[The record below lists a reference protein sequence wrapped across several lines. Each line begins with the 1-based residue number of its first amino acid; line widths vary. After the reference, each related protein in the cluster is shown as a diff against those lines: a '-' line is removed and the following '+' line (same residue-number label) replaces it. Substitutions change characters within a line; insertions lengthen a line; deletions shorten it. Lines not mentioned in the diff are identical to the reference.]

1 MRASKVIA
9 PIVLICATAF
19 SVETR
24 LPFQTVFKGQAQFNR
39 LVSLAKSND
48 WKSLSIGERT
58 AVVGQALSGTRYKSY
73 TLEID
78 NRIESP
84 SVNFNGLDCWTFF
97 ETSLAFARM
106 LTESEA
112 NWTPEN
118 FLHYIE
124 VDRYRVYGRISF
136 AAALFGG
143 LALRQ

>member
-19 SVETR
+19 AVQTR
-24 LPFQTVFKGQAQFNR
+24 LRFQPVFKGQGQFNR

-78 NRIESP
+78 KRIESP
-84 SVNFNGLDCWTFF
+84 SVNFNGLDCWPFF
-97 ETSLAFARM
+97 EIWR
-106 LTESEA
+106 
-112 NWTPEN
+112 
-118 FLHYIE
+118 
-124 VDRYRVYGRISF
+124 
-136 AAALFGG
+136 
-143 LALRQ
+143 